1 MSEFWKK
8 RRPRLSEDE
17 ERALWERVRTMP
29 SEASGRGARARSPWA
44 ALWARPAV
52 RFGAPVLAVALVAI
66 VWVAQRPPEA
76 PRPETM
82 SGAQLPEAVREVA
95 PMATTGPAEQ
105 AMPAP
110 EPAPAPAVGR
120 EARLQAKAP
129 SMASG
134 EAMDAA
140 PERERDNAAA
150 GSAPRMA
157 KDAPTFAAP
166 PAAAPRAET
175 PAPTK
180 VSVVKGGAAAQ
191 EFRAMPTADS
201 AADPLVAA
209 IRGGD
214 YASQLFEE
222 VVRPS
227 TPGAFGT
234 TVDLPLSGT
243 RRVTLERDERRR
255 WSVVDNPVVHEGSLP
270 RPGPLERRAALA
282 VELLRAIEAGDASA
296 VDRVHAAAVALQR
309 ELPADEGARALVAWA
324 TAARAA
330 VQEP

>member
-8 RRPRLSEDE
+8 RRPRLTDDE

-29 SEASGRGARARSPWA
+29 SEAVGARGARARSPWA

-66 VWVAQRPPEA
+66 VWVAQRGPEA
-76 PRPETM
+76 PRPE
-82 SGAQLPEAVREVA
+82 AVREAA
-95 PMATTGPAEQ
+95 PLATTGPADL
-105 AMPAP
+105 AVPAP
-110 EPAPAPAVGR
+110 EPAPTPAVGR
-120 EARLQAKAP
+120 EDLLQEELPLAAT
-129 SMASG
+129 G
-134 EAMDAA
+134 EATNVA
-140 PERERDNAAA
+140 PQ
-150 GSAPRMA
+150 MA
-157 KDAPTFAAP
+157 KEAPTFAAP
-166 PAAAPRAET
+166 PAAAPAAGVGRKDESSRSLAKT
-175 PAPTK
+175 PAADAPAPTK
-180 VSVVKGGAAAQ
+180 VTVIKGGAAAQ
-191 EFRAMPTADS
+191 EFRAMPTADR
-201 AADPLVAA
+201 AADPLVTA

-214 YASQLFEE
+214 YASRLFEE

-255 WSVVDNPVVHEGSLP
+255 WSVVENPVVHEGTLP
-270 RPGPLERRAALA
+270 QPGPLERRAALA

-309 ELPADEGARALVAWA
+309 ELSADEGARALVAWA
-324 TAARAA
+324 TSARAV